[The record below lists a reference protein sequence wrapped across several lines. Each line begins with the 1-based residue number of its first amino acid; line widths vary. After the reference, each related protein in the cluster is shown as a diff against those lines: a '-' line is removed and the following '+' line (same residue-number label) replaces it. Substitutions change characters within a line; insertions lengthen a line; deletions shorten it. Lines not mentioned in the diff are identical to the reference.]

1 MKNII
6 FCDQYGQ
13 LGGGQQVLL
22 ELVKAALANRFA
34 VTVLIPAGSCA
45 DKLEALGAE
54 VRRIPSCALTQGKKS
69 VLDLM
74 RFAMHNMLVFFQNFS
89 VLRSADLIYV
99 NGNRLLPV
107 AFLAQRILGKGA
119 ACHIH
124 LNHGTLEKK
133 LFRIFLRQRRTV
145 AIVVPSAFIQREL
158 VHFDI
163 AFDSPKVRIVEN
175 GLDARFTSTAFE
187 DRFSSHPLRHVGI
200 VGRVSPEKGQDV
212 LPALA
217 RRFPDMDFHVMGDAA
232 FSSADFYATLR
243 RDSPA
248 NVHFHGWVEDLP
260 QKVREIGLQICLVPS
275 RCPESTPGHSFEAAP
290 LVPMQMA
297 ALSCLVMVRRLGA
310 LEDVAKNLQ
319 LVSFDSD
326 EELIPMIESLKAQPV
341 AEALVLCENSHKLA
355 VSRYGHDSFHENL
368 KGLLC
373 ALMSE
378 ICKWER

>member
-22 ELVKAALANRFA
+22 ELVKAALADKFA
-34 VTVLIPAGSCA
+34 VKVLLPAGPCA
-45 DKLEALGAE
+45 DKLEALGVE
-54 VRRIPSCALTQGKKS
+54 VRHIPSCALTQGKKS
-69 VLDLM
+69 VLDIL
-74 RFAMHNMLVFFQNFS
+74 RFAMYNLAVFFQNFS
-89 VLRSADLIYV
+89 VFRSADLIYV

-158 VHFDI
+158 VHFDT

-175 GLDARFTSTAFE
+175 GLDARFADTVFE
-187 DRFSSHPLRHVGI
+187 DRFSDRPLLHVGI

-217 RRFPDMDFHVMGDAA
+217 RRFPDMDFHVLGDAA
-232 FSSADFYATLR
+232 FSSADFYASLR
-243 RDSPA
+243 QHSPP

-260 QKVREIGLQICLVPS
+260 QKVREIGLQLCLIPS
-275 RCPESTPGHSFEAAP
+275 RVKEAFS
-290 LVPMQMA
+290 LTSIEMT
-297 ALSCLVMVRRLGA
+297 ALSCLVVVRRMGA
-310 LEDVAKNLQ
+310 LEDVAKSLQ
-319 LVSFDSD
+319 LASFDSD
-326 EELIPMIESLKAQPV
+326 DELVSVIELLSVLPVVKNLAQ
-341 AEALVLCENSHKLA
+341 CENSHALTA
-355 VSRYGHDSFHENL
+355 ARYGHNGFHERL
-368 KGLLC
+368 KNMLC
-373 ALMSE
+373 TLMLG
-378 ICKWER
+378 R